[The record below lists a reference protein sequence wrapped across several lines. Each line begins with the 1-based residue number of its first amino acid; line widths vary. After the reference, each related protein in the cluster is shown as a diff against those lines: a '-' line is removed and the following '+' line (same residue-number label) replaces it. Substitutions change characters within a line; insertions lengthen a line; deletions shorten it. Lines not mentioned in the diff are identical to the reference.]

1 ISVME
6 SLIYFTIIIILVGGH
21 LLNVLIELIN
31 TSYSKKAQLDE
42 VVSDVYDSE
51 SYAKQQSYEQEKLNA
66 SLVESTFMVVI
77 TTAAFILG
85 YFGLLNDTIA
95 QNIENRV
102 LQSLVFFGV
111 LWFIGQIL
119 SIPFDYYDSFVIE
132 ERYGFNKSTRKLF
145 FTDIL
150 KSALLTIIL
159 GGIILSLITWLY
171 VSYPTLFWLPVLVFI
186 LILSLFST
194 ILYTSIILP
203 LFNKKS
209 PLSDGELKD
218 KLERLALNAGFSA
231 KNIFVLDSSK
241 RSTKGNAFFTG
252 WGRNKRIYLYDTLV
266 DKLSAEEIEAVLA
279 HEIGH
284 YKKRHIWINFAI
296 SLSVTGIF
304 LFLFTK
310 ISSSDIFTPVFG
322 STSNGM
328 PNFQLNILGFALIF
342 GPVQSIIGLFTNFL
356 SRKMEFSA
364 DNFANGFG
372 LSNPLVSALKKL
384 AAQNYSN
391 LTPHPLYVIIH
402 YSHPPL
408 VQRIKALLSF

>member
-1 ISVME
+1 ME

-42 VVSDVYDSE
+42 VVADVYDSE
-51 SYAKQQSYEQEKLNA
+51 NYAKQQSYEQEKLNA

-102 LQSLVFFGV
+102 LQSLVFFGIF
-111 LWFIGQIL
+111 WFIGQIL

-132 ERYGFNKSTRKLF
+132 EKYGFNKSTRKLF

-150 KSALLTIIL
+150 KSTLLTIIL
-159 GGIILSLITWLY
+159 GGIVLSLITWLY

-209 PLSDGELKD
+209 PLPDGELKD

-266 DKLSAEEIEAVLA
+266 DKLSIEEIEAVLA

-310 ISSSDIFTPVFG
+310 ISSSDMFTPVFG
-322 STSNGM
+322 STSNGT

>member
-1 ISVME
+1 ME

-402 YSHPPL
+402 YSHPTL

>member
-1 ISVME
+1 
-6 SLIYFTIIIILVGGH
+6 
-21 LLNVLIELIN
+21 
-31 TSYSKKAQLDE
+31 
-42 VVSDVYDSE
+42 
-51 SYAKQQSYEQEKLNA
+51 
-66 SLVESTFMVVI
+66 
-77 TTAAFILG
+77 
-85 YFGLLNDTIA
+85 
-95 QNIENRV
+95 
-102 LQSLVFFGV
+102 
-111 LWFIGQIL
+111 
-119 SIPFDYYDSFVIE
+119 
-132 ERYGFNKSTRKLF
+132 
-145 FTDIL
+145 
-150 KSALLTIIL
+150 
-159 GGIILSLITWLY
+159 
-171 VSYPTLFWLPVLVFI
+171 
-186 LILSLFST
+186 
-194 ILYTSIILP
+194 

-209 PLSDGELKD
+209 PLPNGELKD
-218 KLERLALNAGFSA
+218 KLERLAQNAGFAA

-252 WGRNKRIYLYDTLV
+252 WGKNKRIYLYDTLL
-266 DKLSAEEIEAVLA
+266 DKLSADEIEAVLA

-304 LFLFTK
+304 LFIFTK
-310 ISSSDIFTPVFG
+310 ISSSDIFTPVLG

-408 VQRIKALLSF
+408 VQRIKALLSFQVQIYL

>member
-1 ISVME
+1 ME

-51 SYAKQQSYEQEKLNA
+51 NYAKQQSYEQEKLNA

-111 LWFIGQIL
+111 LWFIGHIL

-150 KSALLTIIL
+150 KSTFITIIL
-159 GGIILSLITWLY
+159 GGIILSLIIWLY
-171 VSYPTLFWLPVLVFI
+171 VSYPDLFWLPVLVFI

-209 PLSDGELKD
+209 PLPDGELKD

-266 DKLSAEEIEAVLA
+266 DKLSADEIEAVLA

-304 LFLFTK
+304 LVLFTK
-310 ISSSDIFTPVFG
+310 ISSSDMFTPVFG

-342 GPVQSIIGLFTNFL
+342 GPVQSMIGLFTNFL

>member
-1 ISVME
+1 ME
-6 SLIYFTIIIILVGGH
+6 SLIFFTIIVILIGGH

-31 TSYSKKAQLDE
+31 TSYGKKTPLDTC
-42 VVSDVYDSE
+42 VADVYDSE
-51 SYAKQQSYEQEKLNA
+51 NYIKQQSYEREKLSA
-66 SLVESTFMVVI
+66 SLVESTLMVII
-77 TTAAFILG
+77 TTTAFILG
-85 YFGLLNDTIA
+85 YFGLLNDIIA
-95 QNIENRV
+95 QNIESRV

-132 ERYGFNKSTRKLF
+132 EKYGFNKSTRKLF
-145 FTDIL
+145 FTDII
-150 KSALLTIIL
+150 KSTLIAIVL
-159 GGIILSLITWLY
+159 GGIIILLITWLF
-171 VSYPTLFWLPVLVFI
+171 VSYTNLFWLPVLMFI

-194 ILYTSIILP
+194 LLYTSIILP

-252 WGRNKRIYLYDTLV
+252 WGRNKRIYLYDTLL
-266 DKLSAEEIEAVLA
+266 DKLSADEIEAVLA

-284 YKKRHIWINFAI
+284 YKKKHIWINFAI

-310 ISSSDIFTPVFG
+310 ISSSDMFTPIFD
-322 STSNGM
+322 SMQNGM
-328 PNFQLNILGFALIF
+328 PNFHLNILGFALIF
-342 GPVQSIIGLFTNFL
+342 GPIQSIFGLFTNYL

-364 DNFANGFG
+364 DSFANGFG
-372 LSNPLVSALKKL
+372 LGISLISALKKL

-408 VQRIKALLSF
+408 VQRIKALLST

>member
-1 ISVME
+1 ME
-6 SLIYFTIIIILVGGH
+6 SLIYFTIIVILIGGH

-31 TSYSKKAQLDE
+31 TSYGKKTPLDAC
-42 VVSDVYDSE
+42 VADVYDSE
-51 SYAKQQSYEQEKLNA
+51 NYIKQQNYEREKLRA
-66 SLVESTFMVVI
+66 SLVESTFIVVI

-85 YFGLLNDTIA
+85 YFGLLSDIIA
-95 QNIENRV
+95 QNIESRV

-119 SIPFDYYDSFVIE
+119 SIPFDYYDSFVVE
-132 ERYGFNKSTRKLF
+132 EKYGFNKSTRKLF
-145 FTDIL
+145 FTDII
-150 KSALLTIIL
+150 KSTLITIIL
-159 GGIILSLITWLY
+159 EGIILSLITWLY
-171 VSYPTLFWLPVLVFI
+171 VSYTALFWLPVLVFI

-203 LFNKKS
+203 LFNKKL
-209 PLSDGELKD
+209 PLPDGELKD

-266 DKLSAEEIEAVLA
+266 DKFSADEIEAVLA

-284 YKKRHIWINFAI
+284 YKKKHIWINFAI

-310 ISSSDIFTPVFG
+310 ISSSDMFTPIFG
-322 STSNGM
+322 SMQNGM
-328 PNFQLNILGFALIF
+328 PNFHLNILGFALIF
-342 GPVQSIIGLFTNFL
+342 GPIQSILGLFTNFL

-364 DNFANGFG
+364 DSFSNGFG
-372 LSNPLVSALKKL
+372 LSTSLISALKKL

-391 LTPHPLYVIIH
+391 LTPHPLYVIIY

>member
-1 ISVME
+1 ME

-31 TSYSKKAQLDE
+31 TSYIKKAQLDE

-51 SYAKQQSYEQEKLNA
+51 NYAKQQNYEQEKLNA

-77 TTAAFILG
+77 TTAVFILG

-150 KSALLTIIL
+150 KSTLLTIIL

-171 VSYPTLFWLPVLVFI
+171 VSYPALFWLPVLVFI
-186 LILSLFST
+186 FILSLFST

-209 PLSDGELKD
+209 PLPDGELKD

-266 DKLSAEEIEAVLA
+266 DKLSADEIEAVLA

-322 STSNGM
+322 SMSNST

-372 LSNPLVSALKKL
+372 LGISLISALKKL

>member
-1 ISVME
+1 ME

-42 VVSDVYDSE
+42 VVADVYDSE

-66 SLVESTFMVVI
+66 SLVESSFMVVI

-95 QNIENRV
+95 QNVENRV
-102 LQSLVFFGV
+102 LQSLVFFGI

-150 KSALLTIIL
+150 KSTFLTIIL

-194 ILYTSIILP
+194 LLYTSIILP

-209 PLSDGELKD
+209 PLPNGELKD
-218 KLERLALNAGFSA
+218 KLERLAQNAGFSA

-252 WGRNKRIYLYDTLV
+252 WGRNKRIYLYDTLL
-266 DKLSAEEIEAVLA
+266 DKLSTEEIEAVLA

-310 ISSSDIFTPVFG
+310 ISSSDIFTTVFG

-342 GPVQSIIGLFTNFL
+342 GPVQSIIGFFTNFL

-372 LSNPLVSALKKL
+372 LSTPLVSALKKL

>member
-1 ISVME
+1 ME

>member
-1 ISVME
+1 ME

-150 KSALLTIIL
+150 KSTFIKIIL

-209 PLSDGELKD
+209 PLPDGELKD

>member
-1 ISVME
+1 ME
-6 SLIYFTIIIILVGGH
+6 SLVYVAIIIILVGGH

-31 TSYSKKAQLDE
+31 TGYGKKAQLDE

-51 SYAKQQSYEQEKLNA
+51 NYAKQQSYEQEKLKA

-85 YFGLLNDTIA
+85 YFGLLNNTIA

-111 LWFIGQIL
+111 LWFIGHIL

-150 KSALLTIIL
+150 KSTFITIIL

-209 PLSDGELKD
+209 PLPDGELKD

-408 VQRIKALLSF
+408 VQRIKVLLSF

>member
-1 ISVME
+1 ME

-279 HEIGH
+279 HEI
-284 YKKRHIWINFAI
+284 
-296 SLSVTGIF
+296 
-304 LFLFTK
+304 
-310 ISSSDIFTPVFG
+310 
-322 STSNGM
+322 
-328 PNFQLNILGFALIF
+328 
-342 GPVQSIIGLFTNFL
+342 
-356 SRKMEFSA
+356 
-364 DNFANGFG
+364 
-372 LSNPLVSALKKL
+372 
-384 AAQNYSN
+384 
-391 LTPHPLYVIIH
+391 
-402 YSHPPL
+402 
-408 VQRIKALLSF
+408 